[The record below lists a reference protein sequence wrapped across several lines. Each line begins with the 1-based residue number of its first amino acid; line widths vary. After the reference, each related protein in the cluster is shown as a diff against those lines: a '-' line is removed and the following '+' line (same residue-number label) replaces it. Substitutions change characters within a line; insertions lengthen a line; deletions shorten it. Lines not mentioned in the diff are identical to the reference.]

1 MFTVAAFLEL
11 LRSTDLQQ
19 NPVFLTVFIAL
30 SYRRLFNSAQAI
42 TIGSTI
48 LTALVAAACS
58 QLVGP
63 LVLTHAGWTA
73 SVPAPTTPPDT
84 PPRTPDPT
92 PPDAASPDVTPD
104 VADVAT
110 VADIDAQQLLS
121 LLAKRVLGA

>member
-1 MFTVAAFLEL
+1 M
-11 LRSTDLQQ
+11 
-19 NPVFLTVFIAL
+19 VFVIL

-42 TIGSTI
+42 TIGSTL

-58 QLVGP
+58 QLTPVVGP
-63 LVLTHAGWTA
+63 LVLSHAGWTA